1 MESGSGSKTFF
12 ETTNVDNQLWFWK
25 YSPIFLFSIQ
35 PNLGPFLHFL
45 GLLGLFFGVVVSF
58 KILFGTYLCRKS
70 TLVLKVKPY
79 LFFNMA
85 TFEAFF
91 CTFLILWGY
100 LFGHLGLFLG
110 SGPGSKIYLEPT
122 YVHQQLWFWKY
133 HPIFSFLIRP
143 NLGPFCPFSGLFLGL
158 GSSSKTFSGPTYI
171 D

>member
-1 MESGSGSKTFF
+1 MIGAS
-12 ETTNVDNQLWFWK
+12 TNPKKADFDKDLNCMIDCVK
-25 YSPIFLFSIQ
+25 VH
-35 PNLGPFLHFL
+35 PNLLFWIWPQFGPFFA
-45 GLLGLFFGVVVSF
+45 LFWPFGRF
-58 KILFGTYLCRKS
+58 KNFFGTYLCRKS

-143 NLGPFCPFSGLFLGL
+143 NLGPFLLFFGPLGLILGLRSGL
-158 GSSSKTFSGPTYI
+158 KTFLGPTYI
-171 D
+171 N

>member
-1 MESGSGSKTFF
+1 MK
-12 ETTNVDNQLWFWK
+12 L
-25 YSPIFLFSIQ
+25 Q
-35 PNLGPFLHFL
+35 PHLLLLIWPQLGPFLDFL
-45 GLLGLFFGVVVSF
+45 DPSELFVGFGSGP
-58 KILFGTYLCRKS
+58 KIFFGTYLCRKS

-143 NLGPFCPFSGLFLGL
+143 NLGLSAFLGLLGLFLGL
-158 GSSSKTFSGPTYI
+158 DSGSKTFWDLLI
-171 D
+171 